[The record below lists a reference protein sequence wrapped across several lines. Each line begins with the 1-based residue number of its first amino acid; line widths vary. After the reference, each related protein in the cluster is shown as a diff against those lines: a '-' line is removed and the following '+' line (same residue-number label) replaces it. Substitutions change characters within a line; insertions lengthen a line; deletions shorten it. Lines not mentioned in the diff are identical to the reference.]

1 MKKLSGKI
9 IETKAF
15 SSGDVRVSLGRR
27 LRELRELA
35 GMTQSQLAEQVGAS
49 RSAISRIEN
58 CDDVSTALL
67 KKFVAGLGAKLRI
80 DASFDASSPVML
92 RVREAFDVEHT
103 DDNQLLFPLFEEEPF
118 KTSRDVVLSIKPQY
132 STPILEGTKTVEL
145 RRRFP
150 VQVPKGTLAYIYS
163 TSPTR
168 ALTGTARIMGVE
180 KIALGEMWERYSSVA
195 CIERDDFDA
204 YFSGLDEGVVIQLGN
219 VHQLPRAIG
228 LDELRDRF
236 EFAPPQ
242 SFVYAKP
249 LLREAI
255 QHESPSLPH

>member
-15 SSGDVRVSLGRR
+15 SAGEAEISIGRR

-35 GMTQSQLAEQVGAS
+35 GMTQSDLAGQIGVS
-49 RSAISRIEN
+49 RTAISRVEN
-58 CDDVSTALL
+58 RNDVGIALL
-67 KKFVAGLGAKLRI
+67 KKYVTGLGATLRV
-80 DASFDASSPVML
+80 DASFDAASPVML

-103 DDNQLLFPLFEEEPF
+103 SDDQLLFPLFEEEPF

-132 STPILEGTKTVEL
+132 STPILEGIKTVEL

-168 ALTGTARIMGVE
+168 ALTGTARIEGVE
-180 KIALGEMWERYSSVA
+180 KISLNEMWEKYSPVA
-195 CIERDDFDA
+195 CIERNDFDA

-219 VHQLPRAIG
+219 VRPLIRAIG
-228 LDELRDRF
+228 LEELRDRF

-255 QHESPSLPH
+255 KNESTTLPH